1 MSEKPKQNVYSSF
14 LIKKNGRLTFKSAA
28 HKLMF
33 EKFVESLQE
42 GQDIEIFY
50 SAQEKLATAAKL
62 AKVNIWIRTIA
73 QEIGNT
79 AEEVKKE
86 MKRKAGFC
94 NSVDCKSLGDMSDA
108 ELNSI
113 MHVLQET
120 AQFVG
125 VILK

>member
-62 AKVNIWIRTIA
+62 AKVNIWIREIA
-73 QEIGNT
+73 KEIGT
-79 AEEVKKE
+79 DAEDIKKE
-86 MKRKAGFC
+86 AKKKAGFC
-94 NSVDCKSLGDMSDA
+94 NKSGCKSLGDMSDG
-108 ELNSI
+108 ELRSI
-113 MHVLQET
+113 MNTLQEM